1 MKLVRWTILAIGVAM
16 VALFTTMLVLF
27 STTLERFGGIPWSW
41 DLLRL
46 NAGWV
51 ALLLCGLLFLG
62 IALRLFLNDRNRSN
76 SN

>member
-1 MKLVRWTILAIGVAM
+1 M
-16 VALFTTMLVLF
+16 VALFATMLVLF
-27 STTLERFGGIPWSW
+27 ATTLERFGGIPWSW

-51 ALLLCGLLFLG
+51 ALLLCGLLLIG
-62 IALRLFLNDRNRSN
+62 VALRLFRNDRNGSN